1 MHVTSLAADAL
12 LIALAIFVLPLYVV
26 LRVIVMLDNLSLE
39 VPAGYG
45 TSWK

>member
-1 MHVTSLAADAL
+1 MRAASLAADAL
-12 LIALAIFVLPLYVV
+12 LIALATFVLPLYAI

-39 VPAGYG
+39 VPASYG